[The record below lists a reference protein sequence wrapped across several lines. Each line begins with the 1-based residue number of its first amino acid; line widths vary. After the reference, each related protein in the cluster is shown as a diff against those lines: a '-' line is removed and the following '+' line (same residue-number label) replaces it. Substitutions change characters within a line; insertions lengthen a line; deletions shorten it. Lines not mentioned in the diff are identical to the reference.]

1 LKYVVAVD
9 VGATNLRVGTYWV
22 DGRLIK
28 SVSVRTPGSGGP
40 DTIAECIYDL
50 ASRLISELGLNQHQ
64 LAGVGVGSI
73 GPLDI
78 RRGEVVNTPNLGIRS
93 FRLRKPLTEFFKT
106 EYVLVVNDCVAGV
119 WGEKVFGYG
128 VNIDNLVYITL
139 STGVGGGVV
148 VDGDLLIGKDG
159 NAHEVGHIVVRYD
172 GFRCG
177 CGGLGHWEAYASG
190 SGIPRYVKYYVEN
203 IATSRKTK
211 LTEFV
216 RESSITPELFFKL
229 VREGDEVAVEI
240 YNELCRVNA
249 AGFASVINVYDPE
262 LVVVGGSLALAN
274 YDLIIQPLHDLL
286 TNYVVNRLP
295 KILPTQFGGEAV
307 LKGAAA
313 LVIRP
318 PKKLLRIYG
327 LTTNLFTDS

>member
-1 LKYVVAVD
+1 MKYVVAVD
-9 VGATNLRVGTYWV
+9 VGATNLRVGTYWI
-22 DGRLIK
+22 DGKLIK
-28 SVSVRTPGSGGP
+28 SVCVRTPGTGGP

-50 ASRLISELGLNQHQ
+50 ASKLINELGLNQHQ
-64 LAGVGVGSI
+64 LVGVGVGSI

-78 RRGEVVNTPNLGIRS
+78 RRGEVINTPNLSIRC
-93 FRLRKPLTEFFKT
+93 FRLREPLIEFFRT
-106 EYVLVVNDCVAGV
+106 DYVLVVNDCVAGV

-128 VNIDNLVYITL
+128 VNINNLVYITL
-139 STGVGGGVV
+139 STGIGGGVV

-172 GFRCG
+172 GLRCG

-190 SGIPRYVKYYVEN
+190 SGIPRYVRYYVEN
-203 IATSRKTK
+203 IVTSKKTV
-211 LTEFV
+211 LTELV
-216 RESSITPELFFKL
+216 KEVSITPELFFRL

-240 YNELCRVNA
+240 FEELCRVNA

-262 LVVVGGSLALAN
+262 LIVVGGSLALAN
-274 YDLIIQPLHDLL
+274 YDLLIQPLHNLL
-286 TNYVVNRLP
+286 SNYVVNRLP

-313 LVIRP
+313 LVIKP
-318 PKKLLRIYG
+318 PKKLLEIYG
-327 LTTNLFTDS
+327 LNY

>member
-1 LKYVVAVD
+1 MKYVVAVD
-9 VGATNLRVGTYWV
+9 VGATNLRVGTYWI
-22 DGRLIK
+22 DGKLIK
-28 SVSVRTPGSGGP
+28 SVCVRTPGTGGP

-50 ASRLISELGLNQHQ
+50 ASKLINELGLNQHQ
-64 LAGVGVGSI
+64 LVGVGVGSI

-78 RRGEVVNTPNLGIRS
+78 RRGEVINTPNLSIRC
-93 FRLRKPLTEFFKT
+93 FRLREPLIEFFRT
-106 EYVLVVNDCVAGV
+106 DYVLVVNDCVAGV

-128 VNIDNLVYITL
+128 VNINNLVYITL
-139 STGVGGGVV
+139 STGIGGGVV

-172 GFRCG
+172 GLRCG

-203 IATSRKTK
+203 IVTSKKTV
-211 LTEFV
+211 LTELV
-216 RESSITPELFFKL
+216 KEVSITPELFFRL

-240 YNELCRVNA
+240 FEELCRVNA

-262 LVVVGGSLALAN
+262 LIVVGGSLALAN
-274 YDLIIQPLHDLL
+274 YDLLIQPLHNLL
-286 TNYVVNRLP
+286 SNYVVNRLP

-313 LVIRP
+313 LVIKP
-318 PKKLLRIYG
+318 PKKLLEIYG
-327 LTTNLFTDS
+327 LSY